1 MFEDIVLRIWEAITL
16 FFRDVPFCQFCI
28 FLHCS
33 KNLWPPPF
41 CTMLKIR
48 QNSWT
53 KQVREIKRN
62 LILNFVTF
70 VFILVFWKHT
80 PLSILIFLKRYTT
93 VHFNLRTIKVF
104 WQAGCYRQV
113 LPLPDNICQFGFFLL
128 FFDIYIFLYFGYFT
142 VSDQP
147 EYCSIFHFPT
157 VRHRRDIPTFLE
169 NLLANFWSCLYFV
182 DMF

>member
-1 MFEDIVLRIWEAITL
+1 MSHFANSAFFYIVQKT
-16 FFRDVPFCQFCI
+16 FD
-28 FLHCS
+28 
-33 KNLWPPPF
+33 PPPF
-41 CTMLKIR
+41 CKMLKIR
-48 QNSWT
+48 PNSWT
-53 KQVREIKRN
+53 KQVCDIKHN

-147 EYCSIFHFPT
+147 EYCSIFLFPTVRLT